1 MFLWCVWIGW
11 GGESKYYE
19 NKNSFIED
27 IWNILT
33 NSIKKNDV
41 SIIASIKMNNNS
53 KTESVV
59 DKNIIIIY
67 KDNDKTYLDISLT
80 EIRILPVNMTF

>member
-1 MFLWCVWIGW
+1 M
-11 GGESKYYE
+11 
-19 NKNSFIED
+19 
-27 IWNILT
+27 T

>member
-1 MFLWCVWIGW
+1 
-11 GGESKYYE
+11 
-19 NKNSFIED
+19 
-27 IWNILT
+27 LT

>member
-1 MFLWCVWIGW
+1 
-11 GGESKYYE
+11 
-19 NKNSFIED
+19 
-27 IWNILT
+27 
-33 NSIKKNDV
+33 
-41 SIIASIKMNNNS
+41 MNNNS

-80 EIRILPVNMTF
+80 EIRIILEN

>member
-1 MFLWCVWIGW
+1 
-11 GGESKYYE
+11 
-19 NKNSFIED
+19 
-27 IWNILT
+27 
-33 NSIKKNDV
+33 
-41 SIIASIKMNNNS
+41 MNNNS

-80 EIRILPVNMTF
+80 EIRIIPEN

>member
-1 MFLWCVWIGW
+1 
-11 GGESKYYE
+11 
-19 NKNSFIED
+19 
-27 IWNILT
+27 LT

-80 EIRILPVNMTF
+80 EIRIILEN

>member
-1 MFLWCVWIGW
+1 MIDKEIICFYNIYELDKAKSQSIMKIKIHILKIFEIYWQIPLKKMMF
-11 GGESKYYE
+11 
-19 NKNSFIED
+19 
-27 IWNILT
+27 
-33 NSIKKNDV
+33 
-41 SIIASIKMNNNS
+41 NS

>member
-1 MFLWCVWIGW
+1 
-11 GGESKYYE
+11 
-19 NKNSFIED
+19 
-27 IWNILT
+27 
-33 NSIKKNDV
+33 
-41 SIIASIKMNNNS
+41 MNNNC

-80 EIRILPVNMTF
+80 EIRIILEN

>member
-1 MFLWCVWIGW
+1 
-11 GGESKYYE
+11 
-19 NKNSFIED
+19 
-27 IWNILT
+27 LT

-41 SIIASIKMNNNS
+41 SIIASIKMNNKS
-53 KTESVV
+53 KTEFVV

-80 EIRILPVNMTF
+80 EIRTLQENMTF

>member
-1 MFLWCVWIGW
+1 
-11 GGESKYYE
+11 
-19 NKNSFIED
+19 
-27 IWNILT
+27 LT

-67 KDNDKTYLDISLT
+67 KDNNKTYLDISLT
-80 EIRILPVNMTF
+80 EIRIILEN

>member
-1 MFLWCVWIGW
+1 
-11 GGESKYYE
+11 
-19 NKNSFIED
+19 
-27 IWNILT
+27 
-33 NSIKKNDV
+33 
-41 SIIASIKMNNNS
+41 MNNNS